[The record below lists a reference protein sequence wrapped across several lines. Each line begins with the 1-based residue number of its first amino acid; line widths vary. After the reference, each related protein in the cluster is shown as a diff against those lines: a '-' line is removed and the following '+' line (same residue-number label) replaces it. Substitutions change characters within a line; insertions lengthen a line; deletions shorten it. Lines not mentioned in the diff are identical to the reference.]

1 MVRRTKEEALETR
14 DRILD
19 TAEQVFCERGVAGTS
34 LADIADAAGLTRGA
48 IYWHFKN
55 KGDLFSAL
63 LDRVALPMEEMIRKA
78 ADESTADPL
87 ASLRACCVHV
97 LRHTVEDLQCRRV
110 FEILTRKCE
119 YVHELDGLTGRILQC
134 RAQGLQMME
143 LALRNAVRK
152 GQLPRHI
159 QPRRAAVGLHAYVD
173 GLIYDWLIDPQS
185 FALGKEADA
194 LVDQY
199 LDGLRFAP
207 VRAPA
212 RRAPVRVGREQAGVA
227 KLARQ

>member
-19 TAEQVFCERGVAGTS
+19 TAEQVFCARGVAGTS
-34 LADIADAAGLTRGA
+34 LADIADAAQLTRGA

-55 KGDLFSAL
+55 KADLFTAL

-87 ASLRACCVHV
+87 ASLHACCVHV

-119 YVHELDGLTGRILQC
+119 YVEELDGLSGRILEC
-134 RAQGLQMME
+134 RSQGLQMME

-152 GQLPRHI
+152 GQLPRHL
-159 QPRRAAVGLHAYVD
+159 RLRLAAVGLHAYVD
-173 GLIYDWLIDPQS
+173 GLIYDWLIDPTS
-185 FALGKEADA
+185 FALAKEAEA

-199 LDGLRFAP
+199 LDGLKFASAR
-207 VRAPA
+207 VPA
-212 RRAPVRVGREQAGVA
+212 RRTSTGVGRQGAG
-227 KLARQ
+227 ARAA